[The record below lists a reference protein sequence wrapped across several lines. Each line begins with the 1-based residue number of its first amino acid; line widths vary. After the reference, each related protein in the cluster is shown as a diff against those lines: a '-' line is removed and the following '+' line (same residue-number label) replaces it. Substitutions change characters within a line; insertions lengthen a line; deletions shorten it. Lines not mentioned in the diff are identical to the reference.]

1 MGIFNT
7 SSEIRMRR
15 YAYSHNEISIL
26 SPSIFCLFALIS
38 HTAMGL
44 VSKSVSLMVHI
55 YRQAFL
61 VRLYLGS
68 VTCSNLRCRSGG
80 GASIVP
86 QGILLLCYSQLG
98 SGILILNAGIA
109 DTIKGVIPTFG
120 RTCPHSSRSQDWRW
134 GESVS
139 LGSTNLLTSVPEQSV
154 NMWQK
159 YI

>member
-7 SSEIRMRR
+7 SSEIRMRW
-15 YAYSHNEISIL
+15 YAYSHHEISIL

-55 YRQAFL
+55 YRQALL

-80 GASIVP
+80 GAFIVP
-86 QGILLLCYSQLG
+86 QRILLLFYSQLG
-98 SGILILNAGIA
+98 SGILILNAVIA
-109 DTIKGVIPTFG
+109 DYHQKGDTDLRADV
-120 RTCPHSSRSQDWRW
+120 SSFVKISRLRW